1 MKSSLKTHLLS
12 ILALGVFCILAAG
25 SMDDSPSNKTS
36 APPTSEQQGSAAASG
51 SSIGSASDKAEDEA
65 MAAFM
70 EKAMSE
76 QSQGSSSRRTF
87 HDDGSEYPYPKGPD
101 GCPLSTNHFPGI
113 TLDMPPAERVRR
125 CRTNANRML
134 CYDGAAEVEKAKK
147 LCYIWG
153 ELSRK
158 R

>member
-1 MKSSLKTHLLS
+1 MKSSLWPHILS
-12 ILALGVFCILAAG
+12 IFALGVFCILAAG
-25 SMDDSPSNKTS
+25 SMENSPSNKS
-36 APPTSEQQGSAAASG
+36 SSPPTSEQQGTAPSG
-51 SSIGSASDKAEDEA
+51 SNVGSETDNAEDEA

-101 GCPLSTNHFPGI
+101 GCPLSTYHFPGI
-113 TLDMPPAERVRR
+113 TLNMPPAERVRR

-134 CYDGAAEVEKAKK
+134 CYDGAAKVNEAKK

-158 R
+158 